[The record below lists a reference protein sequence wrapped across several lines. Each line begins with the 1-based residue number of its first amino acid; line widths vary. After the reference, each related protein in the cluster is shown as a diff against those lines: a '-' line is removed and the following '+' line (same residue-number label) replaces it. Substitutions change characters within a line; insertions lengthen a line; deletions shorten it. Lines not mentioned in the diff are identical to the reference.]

1 MPPPAILVI
10 GAGQAGLA
18 AGYHLR
24 STGLPF
30 LIVDRAARP
39 GEAWRQRYDSLTL
52 FTPRRYSALP
62 GMALPG
68 DPDGFA
74 GAAEF
79 ADYLARYAAHF
90 ALPLRLGSAVL
101 HLRQDEDESF
111 VAALAS
117 GETLRASRVVVAT
130 GAFQRPVVPALA
142 AGADPDL
149 PQFTIA
155 DYRRPGQLPPGRI
168 LVVGDGASGC
178 DMAAELAAAG
188 RAVILSGGRR
198 RRLLPQAVLGRSTWW
213 WLDRLGLLHAA
224 PDSPAG
230 CAMRRADPFPDR
242 HRGRSGLAAR
252 GVVLRPRLTGL
263 DGRRARFADGGS
275 AEVAAIVWA
284 VGYRDDGDWLD
295 IPGAV
300 GRDGRFR
307 HHRGRAPVAG
317 LHHLG
322 RPWQHNRASA
332 LVMGAGPDAA
342 RLVSAIAASGHG
354 PC

>member
-1 MPPPAILVI
+1 MPPPTILVI

-74 GAAEF
+74 SAGEF

-90 ALPLRLGSAVL
+90 TLPLRLGAAVRR
-101 HLRQDEDESF
+101 LRQDADGGF
-111 VAALAS
+111 TAALAG
-117 GETLRASRVVVAT
+117 GESLRADRVVVAT
-130 GAFQRPVVPALA
+130 GAFQYPVVPALA

-149 PQFTIA
+149 PQLTLA
-155 DYRRPGQLPPGRI
+155 DYRRPAQLPPGRI
-168 LVVGDGASGC
+168 LVVGDGASGR
-178 DMAAELAAAG
+178 DIAAELAAAG
-188 RAVILSGGRR
+188 RDVILSGGRR
-198 RRLLPQAVLGRSTWW
+198 RRLLPQAVLGRSSWW
-213 WLDRLGLLHAA
+213 WLDRLGLLRTA
-224 PDSPAG
+224 PDGSVG
-230 CAMRRADPFPDR
+230 RAMRRADPFPDR
-242 HRGRSGLAAR
+242 HRGRAGLAER
-252 GVVLRPRLTGL
+252 GVVLGPRLTGL
-263 DGRRARFADGGS
+263 NGRRARFADGRS

-284 VGYRDDGDWLD
+284 VGYRDDTGWLD

-300 GRDGRFR
+300 GPDGRFR
-307 HHRGRAPVAG
+307 HCRGHAPVAG
-317 LHHLG
+317 LYHLG

-342 RLVSAIAASGHG
+342 RLVSVIAASGCG